1 MESRESIRAELDSKR
16 ACYVQIGFVFSL
28 VVMALLLVLMHYFSA
43 PKTYTMTS
51 VLIEMPSEMG
61 MVKDMKQISLPQ
73 QQAAPPDIVNL
84 PSTSIVDIVADKV
97 KASDEND
104 KSAQTNLKSDSHD
117 TKLSSNGSG
126 NNGEADVEEPVPF
139 DIIEDQPIFPGGTDA
154 LIKYLGDNIKYPTKA
169 KEAGISGT
177 VTISF
182 IVEKDGSVSNVKVV
196 HGIGG
201 GCNEEAIRIVSL
213 MPKWT
218 PGKQR
223 GRAIRTQFQIP
234 LIFFLKAK

>member
-1 MESRESIRAELDSKR
+1 MEIRESFKAELDSKR
-16 ACYVQIGFVFSL
+16 TCYVQIGFVFSL
-28 VVMALLLVLMHYFSA
+28 VVMALLLALMHYFST

-51 VLIEMPSEMG
+51 VLVEMPMEMG
-61 MVKDMKQISLPQ
+61 KSKDLAQISLPQ
-73 QQAAPPDIVNL
+73 QQTAPLETNIPT
-84 PSTSIVDIVADKV
+84 STSSVDIVADEAMV
-97 KASDEND
+97 SDETD
-104 KSAQTNLKSDSHD
+104 KSTETNLNTDSQE
-117 TKLSSNGSG
+117 TRLSGNGSG
-126 NNGEADVEEPVPF
+126 NLGEADGEEPVPF
-139 DIIEDQPIFPGGTDA
+139 EIIEDQPTFPGGTDA
-154 LIKYLGDNIKYPTKA
+154 LIKYLGENIRYPSKA

-177 VTISF
+177 VIISF
-182 IVEKDGSVSNVKVV
+182 VVEKDGSISSVKVV

-234 LIFFLKAK
+234 LIFFLRPK